1 MAGGK
6 FLWIVSAAGRIL
18 SCCTTAACAAA
29 GDTFTGSF
37 MRRFCSLR
45 LTAILAAASTLF
57 FLVVAPARGQIQ
69 PATRPDATASGVTMG
84 NTARH
89 PSSDQHLCLNYKPD
103 GTVTNA
109 EHLRRFGRSVF
120 SLQTI
125 AGPAFV
131 TSFSQWATSHKGYG
145 SDPDAWGYHFGINL
159 ARNVTGKFLAHYA
172 APAIFHQDDAYQPLG
187 SGHSTG
193 ARIGHI
199 LHHIIVTDS
208 ADHTHHVFNASA
220 IPASAVNT
228 GLQNLYAPHVLR
240 NVGDNFETFG
250 LNMAGFTA
258 GDVYREYRCAI
269 RKLIPGHHHDNS
281 PASASP

>member
-1 MAGGK
+1 MK
-6 FLWIVSAAGRIL
+6 SFFQRCSTLPP
-18 SCCTTAACAAA
+18 TAA
-29 GDTFTGSF
+29 F
-37 MRRFCSLR
+37 L
-45 LTAILAAASTLF
+45 LLF
-57 FLVVAPARGQIQ
+57 IVVIPAHGQIQ
-69 PATRPDATASGVTMG
+69 PATPPNIAAPGSATN
-84 NTARH
+84 NTAPH
-89 PSSDQHLCLNYKPD
+89 PSSGHRPCTDYKPD
-103 GTVTNA
+103 GTVTNS
-109 EHLRRFGRSVF
+109 EHLRRLGRSVF

-159 ARNVTGKFLAHYA
+159 TRNVTGKFLAHYA
-172 APAIFHQDDAYQPLG
+172 APAIFHQDDAYEPLG
-187 SGHSTG
+187 PGHSTG

-199 LHHIIVTDS
+199 LHHIVITDS

-269 RKLIPGHHHDNS
+269 LKLIPGRHHDNA
-281 PASASP
+281 PAPAGP